1 MEVFLPIAQ
10 VFINPVEILLLSA
23 IVGVLSGLFG
33 VGGGF
38 LMTPFLIFMGVPP
51 AYAVANEA
59 NNILATSVSGSTTHW
74 LKNTLDYK
82 MGFMIVIGGSIGTA
96 LGIYTFTYFKG
107 IGKIDTV
114 ISLAYM
120 YILAIIG
127 TLMLVESL
135 GEIDKAKKNIVERKK
150 LHVHYWIHG
159 LPFRMRFPKSKL
171 YESIFTPILIG
182 LLVGFIAAIMGI
194 GGAFILVPAMIYII
208 KMPTRLVPGTSLF
221 VTIFVSVIVTF
232 LHSINYGSID
242 LMLVVMLVVGS
253 IVGVQVGQKLGEQI
267 DSSGL
272 KALLALLLLIVGI
285 VIAYDTFF
293 AEEVQKETIKI
304 IEKDLNFFSK
314 FIKEFSNDMP
324 FFYGLFSIMFAVSL
338 GIAAAFLRRSI
349 SNFRNKYFK
358 KTVKPSK

>member
-10 VFINPVEILLLSA
+10 VFVNPIEILFLSA

-38 LMTPFLIFMGVPP
+38 LMTPFLIFLGVPP

-135 GEIDKAKKNIVERKK
+135 GEIDKAKKNIIIKKK
-150 LHVHYWIHG
+150 LHSHYWIHG

-171 YESIFTPILIG
+171 YESIFTPIIIG

-232 LHSINYGSID
+232 LHSFNYGSID

-253 IVGVQVGQKLGEQI
+253 IIGVQVGQKLGEKI

-272 KALLALLLLIVGI
+272 KALLAILLLIVGI
-285 VIAYDTFF
+285 AIAYDTFF
-293 AEEVQKETIKI
+293 TEQIQKEVIKVPTS
-304 IEKDLNFFSK
+304 DLNFFSK

-324 FFYGLFSIMFAVSL
+324 FFYGLFSIMFAVLL
-338 GIAAAFLRRSI
+338 GVGAAFIRRFFSNLRK
-349 SNFRNKYFK
+349 KYFK
-358 KTVKPSK
+358 KPA

>member
-38 LMTPFLIFMGVPP
+38 LMTPFLIFLGIPP

-59 NNILATSVSGSTTHW
+59 NNILATSVSGSTTHY

-82 MGFMIVIGGSIGTA
+82 MGFMIVIGGTIGTSI
-96 LGIYTFTYFKG
+96 GIYTFTYFKG

-135 GEIDKAKKNIVERKK
+135 GEIDKAKRNLIEKKK

-171 YESIFTPILIG
+171 YESIFTPIIIG
-182 LLVGFIAAIMGI
+182 LIVGYIAAIMGI

-208 KMPTRLVPGTSLF
+208 KMPTKLVPGTSLF

-232 LHSINYGSID
+232 LHSFNYGSID
-242 LMLVVMLVVGS
+242 LMLVFMLVVGS
-253 IVGVQVGQKLGEQI
+253 IIGVQLGQKLGEKVN
-267 DSSGL
+267 SSGL
-272 KALLALLLLIVGI
+272 RALLALLLLVVGI
-285 VIAYDTFF
+285 AIAYDTFF
-293 AEEVQKETIKI
+293 SEEIKNGAKKI
-304 IEKDLNFFSK
+304 LNKDLNFFSL
-314 FIKEFSNDMP
+314 FIQQFSKEMP
-324 FFYGLFSIMFAVSL
+324 FFYGLFSIMFAVFL
-338 GIAAAFLRRSI
+338 GVAAAFIRRFV
-349 SNFRNKYFK
+349 SNFRK
-358 KTVKPSK
+358 KLMVNS

>member
-10 VFINPVEILLLSA
+10 VSINAVEILFLSA
-23 IVGVLSGLFG
+23 IVGILSGLFG

-38 LMTPFLIFMGVPP
+38 LMTPFLIFLGVPP

-59 NNILATSVSGSTTHW
+59 NNILATSVSGSTTHY

-82 MGFMIVIGGSIGTA
+82 MGFMIVIGGAIGTL
-96 LGIYTFTYFKG
+96 LGIYTFSYFKG

-135 GEIDKAKKNIVERKK
+135 GEIDNSRKNALIKKK

-159 LPFRMRFPKSKL
+159 LPLRMRFPKSKL
-171 YESIFTPILIG
+171 YESIFTPIIIG
-182 LLVGFIAAIMGI
+182 LMVGFIAAIMGI

-208 KMPTRLVPGTSLF
+208 KMPTKLVPGTSLF

-232 LHSINYGSID
+232 LHAFNYGSID
-242 LMLVVMLVVGS
+242 LVLVLLLVVGS
-253 IVGVQVGQKLGEQI
+253 IIGVQSGQKLGEKI
-267 DSSGL
+267 NSSGL
-272 KALLALLLLIVGI
+272 KALLAILLLAVGI
-285 VIAYDTFF
+285 AIAYDTFF
-293 AEEVQKETIKI
+293 VEH
-304 IEKDLNFFSK
+304 IEKEVMQVNNDDLNALSMLVKKFSQ
-314 FIKEFSNDMP
+314 EMP
-324 FFYGLFSIMFAVSL
+324 LIYSLFSIFFAIAL
-338 GIAAAFLRRSI
+338 GVGAAFIRRFFSDL
-349 SNFRNKYFK
+349 K
-358 KTVKPSK
+358 KKHFSKAS

>member
-1 MEVFLPIAQ
+1 MDVFLPIAQ
-10 VFINPVEILLLSA
+10 VFVNPIEILILSA

-38 LMTPFLIFMGVPP
+38 LMTPFLIFLGIPP

-59 NNILATSVSGSTTHW
+59 NNILATSVSGSTTHY

-82 MGFMIVIGGSIGTA
+82 MGLMIVIGGAIGTS
-96 LGIYTFTYFKG
+96 LGIFTFSYFKG

-127 TLMLVESL
+127 SLMLVESL
-135 GEIDKAKKNIVERKK
+135 GEIDKAKRNILVKKK

-159 LPFRMRFPKSKL
+159 LPLRMRFPKSKL
-171 YESIFTPILIG
+171 YESIFTPIVIG
-182 LLVGFIAAIMGI
+182 LVVGFIAAIMGI

-208 KMPTRLVPGTSLF
+208 KMPTKLVPGTSLF

-232 LHSINYGSID
+232 LHSFNYGSID
-242 LMLVVMLVVGS
+242 LLLVFLLVIGS
-253 IVGVQVGQKLGEQI
+253 IIGVQIGQKLGEKI

-272 KALLALLLLIVGI
+272 RALMAILILAVGI
-285 VIAYDTFF
+285 AIAYDSFF
-293 AEEVQKETIKI
+293 ADHDTNAINTSAI
-304 IEKDLNFFSK
+304 PDLNFFSQ
-314 FIKEFSNDMP
+314 FILDFSNEMP
-324 FFYGLFSIMFAVSL
+324 FFYGLFSIMFAIFL
-338 GIAAAFLRRSI
+338 GVAAAFIRRFF
-349 SNFRNKYFK
+349 SNFK
-358 KTVKPSK
+358 KQMLMKS

>member
-1 MEVFLPIAQ
+1 
-10 VFINPVEILLLSA
+10 
-23 IVGVLSGLFG
+23 
-33 VGGGF
+33 
-38 LMTPFLIFMGVPP
+38 MTPFLIFLGVPP

-59 NNILATSVSGSTTHW
+59 NNILATSVSGSTTHY

-82 MGFMIVIGGSIGTA
+82 MGFMIVIGGTVGTTIGI
-96 LGIYTFTYFKG
+96 LTFTYFQDL
-107 IGKIDTV
+107 GKIDTV

-135 GEIDKAKKNIVERKK
+135 GEIDRAKRNLVTKKK

-182 LLVGFIAAIMGI
+182 LMVGFIAAIMGI

-232 LHSINYGSID
+232 LHSFNFGSID
-242 LMLVVMLVVGS
+242 LMLVFMLVIGS
-253 IVGVQVGQKLGEQI
+253 IIGVQIGQKFGEKI

-272 KALLALLLLIVGI
+272 RALLAILLLIVGI
-285 VIAYDTFF
+285 AIAYDTFF
-293 AEEVQKETIKI
+293 AAQIQKETINVLS
-304 IEKDLNFFSK
+304 KDLNFFSK
-314 FIKEFSNDMP
+314 FILEFSNDMP
-324 FFYGLFSIMFAVSL
+324 FFYGLFSIMFAILL
-338 GIAAAFLRRSI
+338 GVGAALIRRFF
-349 SNFRNKYFK
+349 SNFK
-358 KTVKPSK
+358 KKMLMKS

>member
-10 VFINPVEILLLSA
+10 VSINAVEILFLSA
-23 IVGVLSGLFG
+23 IVGILSGLFG

-38 LMTPFLIFMGVPP
+38 LMTPFLIFLGVPP

-59 NNILATSVSGSTTHW
+59 NNILATSVSGSTTHY

-82 MGFMIVIGGSIGTA
+82 MGFMIVIGGAIGTL
-96 LGIYTFTYFKG
+96 LGIYTFSYFKG

-135 GEIDKAKKNIVERKK
+135 GEIDNSRKNALIKKK

-159 LPFRMRFPKSKL
+159 LPLRMRFPKSKL
-171 YESIFTPILIG
+171 YESIFTPIIIG
-182 LLVGFIAAIMGI
+182 LMVGFIAAIMGI

-208 KMPTRLVPGTSLF
+208 KMPTKLVPGTSLF

-232 LHSINYGSID
+232 LHAFNYGSID
-242 LMLVVMLVVGS
+242 LVLVLLLVVGS
-253 IVGVQVGQKLGEQI
+253 IIGVQSGQKLGEKI
-267 DSSGL
+267 NSSGL
-272 KALLALLLLIVGI
+272 KALLAILLLAVGI
-285 VIAYDTFF
+285 AIAYDTFF
-293 AEEVQKETIKI
+293 VEHVEKEIMQVNND
-304 IEKDLNFFSK
+304 DLNALSMLVRKFSK
-314 FIKEFSNDMP
+314 EMP
-324 FFYGLFSIMFAVSL
+324 VIYSLFSIFFAIALGVS
-338 GIAAAFLRRSI
+338 AAFIRRFFSDL
-349 SNFRNKYFK
+349 K
-358 KTVKPSK
+358 KKHFSKSA